1 MAREI
6 AREEVR
12 DLLSRSATVVEV
24 LPAKEYEREH
34 LPGAIHLPLKKLD
47 REAVRRLRRDRPVI
61 VYCYDYQ

>member
-6 AREEVR
+6 SREEVR

-34 LPGAIHLPLKKLD
+34 LPGAIHFPLKKLD